1 MKILYSWLKDFIE
14 IDLTPEELAKKLTD
28 LGIEV
33 ASVETAGADFEGVY
47 VAQIT
52 NIEDHPNSD
61 HLHLVTLDRGNGV
74 SQRVVCGAPNVA
86 VGQKVPLARV
96 GARLG
101 KIVLKPAVIRGVESE
116 GMICSSDELGLTHT
130 RAHGILVLDENLP
143 LGTDVS
149 TLYGKADS
157 ILELEITSNRPDLL
171 SHWGVAREL
180 GVLLNKPVKLP
191 EIKDIAGQG
200 KSLDIEIQN
209 TEGCGRYIGRIIRG
223 VKNAESPEWMKE
235 RLAAMG
241 LNPKN
246 ALVDVT
252 NYVMFEL
259 GNPLH
264 AFDLREVEGGKII
277 VRNANPGEKFTV
289 LGGRELE
296 LTENCLMIAD
306 EKKATA
312 LAGIMGGLDSGIKED
327 TQDIFIEA
335 AYFNPPTINKTVKK
349 FAISSDSSQRFERG
363 TDIEGAM
370 LAMRRASELLVQICG
385 GTASEINDV
394 YAQPFENK
402 TVTFTPAEINA
413 ILGANI
419 SQDKLKD
426 IFGHLS
432 ATFDASSSVW
442 KFKAPT
448 HRRDLNHKWDLAEEA
463 ARFAGYDQIPV
474 SATRAHV
481 IFADNPK
488 GIDLGKIYANMLI
501 GAGFCECKN
510 IDFIGEK
517 ELQLLGTD
525 AKFCIRVKN
534 ALAQG
539 WDYLRPTLLASLIKN
554 VESNLRFGNT
564 NLKLF
569 ETSKTFQNMKG
580 FPVENYTVAGVLTG
594 NVEAD
599 KFFGLPSRPVD
610 FYWLKG
616 LVQTVVGQADGVSFT
631 PSKNV
636 PVYMHPKISMDI
648 LQGGKVIGVFGKL
661 HPLTL
666 KAFGV
671 KTADVWAFEFAT
683 KQLEKNYSARDF
695 KPAVDVAVFPP
706 SLRDLSVVLGSDVTY
721 AQITSALDKTALD
734 VEMTYH
740 LIDVYQGEHLP
751 TGKKSV
757 TFSLAFSKTDG
768 TLKDKEID
776 GAFNRIVDQL
786 KTQVGA
792 ELR

>member
-1 MKILYSWLKDFIE
+1 MKILYSWLKDFI
-14 IDLTPEELAKKLTD
+14 DLDLAPEELAKKLTD

-33 ASVETAGADFEGVY
+33 ASIETTGADFEGVH
-47 VAQIT
+47 VAQIIKID
-52 NIEDHPNSD
+52 NHPNSD

-74 SQRVVCGAPNVA
+74 TQRVVCGAPNVA

-101 KIVLKPAVIRGVESE
+101 KIVMKPAVIRGVESE

-149 TLYGKADS
+149 TLYGKADT
-157 ILELEITSNRPDLL
+157 LFELEITSNRPDLL
-171 SHWGVAREL
+171 SHLGVAREL

-191 EIKDIAGQG
+191 EIKDIPGQG
-200 KSLDIEIQN
+200 KSLEVEIQN
-209 TEGCGRYIGRIIRG
+209 AEGCGRYIGRIIRG
-223 VKNAESPEWMKE
+223 VKNADSPEWMKE

-246 ALVDVT
+246 ALVDIT

-264 AFDLREVEGGKII
+264 AFDLREVEGNKVI
-277 VRNANPGEKFTV
+277 VRNAQAGEKFTV

-296 LTENCLMIAD
+296 LTENCLLIAD

-327 TQDIFIEA
+327 TKDIFIEA

-363 TDIEGAM
+363 SDIEGAM
-370 LAMRRASELLVQICG
+370 LAMRRASDLFVQICG
-385 GTASEINDV
+385 GSASEINDV
-394 YAQPFENK
+394 YPAKFENK
-402 TVTFTPAEINA
+402 TVEFTPAEINA
-413 ILGANI
+413 VLGAHI
-419 SQDKLKD
+419 EEEKLKD
-426 IFGHLS
+426 IFARL
-432 ATFDASSSVW
+432 AAQFDASGNVW

-463 ARFAGYDQIPV
+463 ARFAGYDNIPV

-481 IFADNPK
+481 TFADNPK
-488 GIDLGKIYANMLI
+488 GIDLGKIYANALI

-510 IDFIGEK
+510 IDFVGEQDLK
-517 ELQLLGTD
+517 TMGAD
-525 AKFCIRVKN
+525 PKFCIRVKN

-539 WDYLRPTLLASLIKN
+539 WDYLRPTLLPSLIKN
-554 VESNLRFGNT
+554 VESNLRFGND

-569 ETSKTFQNMKG
+569 EASKTFQNMKG

-594 NVEAD
+594 NIEAD
-599 KFFGLPSRPVD
+599 KFFGLPVRPVD

-616 LVQTVVGQADGVSFT
+616 LLQTVLAKTDVIFE
-631 PSKNV
+631 PSKKS

-666 KAFGV
+666 KTFGI
-671 KTADVWAFEFAT
+671 KNADVWAFEFAT
-683 KQLEKNYSARDF
+683 TQIEKNYSARDF
-695 KPAVDVAVFPP
+695 NPAQDVAVFPP
-706 SLRDLSVVLGSDVTY
+706 SLRDLSVVLPSDVTY
-721 AQITSALDKTALD
+721 AQIASALNKTPLD
-734 VEMTYH
+734 VELSYH

-751 TGKKSV
+751 AGKKSV
-757 TFSLAFSKTDG
+757 TFSLAFSKKDG

-786 KTQVGA
+786 KAQVGA

>member
-14 IDLTPEELAKKLTD
+14 VDLTPEELAKKLTD

-33 ASVETAGADFEGVY
+33 ASVETTGADFEGVH
-47 VAQIT
+47 VAQIIK
-52 NIEDHPNSD
+52 IEDHPNSD
-61 HLHLVTLDRGNGV
+61 HLHLVTLDKGNGV
-74 SQRVVCGAPNVA
+74 TQRVVCGAPNVA

-149 TLYGKADS
+149 TLYGKADTVF
-157 ILELEITSNRPDLL
+157 ELEITSNRPDLL
-171 SHWGVAREL
+171 SHLGVAREL
-180 GVLLNKPVKLP
+180 SVLLNKPVKLP
-191 EIKDIAGQG
+191 QIKDIPGQG
-200 KSLDIEIQN
+200 KALEVEIQN
-209 TEGCGRYIGRIIRG
+209 PQGCARYIGRIIRG
-223 VKNAESPEWMKE
+223 VKNVESPEWMKE

-264 AFDLREVEGGKII
+264 AFDLREVEGGKVI

-289 LGGRELE
+289 LDGRELE
-296 LTENCLMIAD
+296 LTENCLLIAD
-306 EKKATA
+306 TKKATA
-312 LAGIMGGLDSGIKED
+312 LAGIMGGKDSGIKED

-370 LAMRRASELLVQICG
+370 LAMRRASDLFVQICG

-394 YAQPFENK
+394 YPQKFENK
-402 TVTFTPAEINA
+402 AVQFTPAEINA

-419 SQDKLKD
+419 PDATLKD
-426 IFGHLS
+426 IFSRLAAQFDGNG
-432 ATFDASSSVW
+432 ATW
-442 KFKAPT
+442 TFKAPT

-463 ARFAGYDQIPV
+463 ARFAGYENIPV

-481 IFADNPK
+481 VFADNPK
-488 GIDLGKIYANMLI
+488 GIDLGKIYAQMLI
-501 GAGFCECKN
+501 GTGFCECKN

-517 ELQLLGTD
+517 ELKLFGAD
-525 AKFCIRVKN
+525 EKFCIRVKN

-539 WDYLRPTLLASLIKN
+539 WDYLRPTLLPCLIKN
-554 VESNLRFGNT
+554 VESNLRFGNSD
-564 NLKLF
+564 LKLF

-594 NVEAD
+594 NVEEN
-599 KFFGLPSRPVD
+599 KFFAMPSRPVD

-616 LVQTVVGQADGVSFT
+616 LMQTLLRGVDIAFA
-631 PSKNV
+631 PSKTA

-648 LQGGKVIGVFGKL
+648 LQGGKVIGVFGKF

-666 KAFGV
+666 KALGV
-671 KTADVWAFEFAT
+671 KTSEVWGFEFAT

-695 KPAVDVAVFPP
+695 KPAADVAVFPP

-721 AQITSALDKTALD
+721 AQITSALDKTPLD
-734 VEMTYH
+734 VELNYH

-751 TGKKSV
+751 QGKKSV
-757 TFSLAFSKTDG
+757 TFSLAFSKKDG

-776 GAFNRIVDQL
+776 AAFDRIVEQL
-786 KTQVGA
+786 KNQVGA
-792 ELR
+792 QLR

>member
-1 MKILYSWLKDFIE
+1 MKILYSWLKDFI
-14 IDLTPEELAKKLTD
+14 DLDLAPEELAKKLTD

-33 ASVETAGADFEGVY
+33 ASIETTGADFEGVH
-47 VAQIT
+47 VAQIIKID
-52 NIEDHPNSD
+52 NHPNSD

-74 SQRVVCGAPNVA
+74 TQRVVCGAPNVV

-101 KIVLKPAVIRGVESE
+101 KIVMKPAVIRGVESE

-149 TLYGKADS
+149 TLYGKADT
-157 ILELEITSNRPDLL
+157 LFELEITSNRPDLL
-171 SHWGVAREL
+171 SHLGVAREL

-191 EIKDIAGQG
+191 EIKDIPGQG
-200 KSLDIEIQN
+200 KSLEVEIQN
-209 TEGCGRYIGRIIRG
+209 AEGCGRYIGRIIRG
-223 VKNAESPEWMKE
+223 VKNADSPEWMKE

-246 ALVDVT
+246 ALVDIT

-264 AFDLREVEGGKII
+264 AFDLREVEGNKVI
-277 VRNANPGEKFTV
+277 VRNAQAGEKFTV

-296 LTENCLMIAD
+296 LTENCLLIAD

-327 TQDIFIEA
+327 TKDIFIEA

-363 TDIEGAM
+363 SDIEGAM
-370 LAMRRASELLVQICG
+370 LAMRRASDLFVQICG
-385 GTASEINDV
+385 GSASEINDV
-394 YAQPFENK
+394 YPAKFENK
-402 TVTFTPAEINA
+402 TVEFTPAEINA
-413 ILGANI
+413 VLGAHI
-419 SQDKLKD
+419 EEEKLKD
-426 IFGHLS
+426 IFARL
-432 ATFDASSSVW
+432 AAQFDASGNVW

-463 ARFAGYDQIPV
+463 ARFAGYDNIPV

-481 IFADNPK
+481 TFADNPK
-488 GIDLGKIYANMLI
+488 GIDLGKIYANALI

-510 IDFIGEK
+510 IDFVGEQDLK
-517 ELQLLGTD
+517 TMGAD
-525 AKFCIRVKN
+525 PKFCIRVKN

-539 WDYLRPTLLASLIKN
+539 WDYLRPTLLPSLIKN
-554 VESNLRFGNT
+554 VESNLRFGND

-569 ETSKTFQNMKG
+569 EASKTFQNMKG

-594 NVEAD
+594 NIEAD
-599 KFFGLPSRPVD
+599 KFFGLPVRPVD

-616 LVQTVVGQADGVSFT
+616 LLQTVLAKTDVIFE
-631 PSKNV
+631 PSKKS

-666 KAFGV
+666 KTFGI
-671 KTADVWAFEFAT
+671 KNADVWAFEFAT
-683 KQLEKNYSARDF
+683 KQIEKNYSARDF
-695 KPAVDVAVFPP
+695 NPAQDVAVFPP
-706 SLRDLSVVLGSDVTY
+706 SLRDLSVVLPSDVTY
-721 AQITSALDKTALD
+721 AQIASALNKTPLD
-734 VEMTYH
+734 VELSYH

-751 TGKKSV
+751 AGKKSV
-757 TFSLAFSKTDG
+757 TFSLAFSKKDG

-786 KTQVGA
+786 KAQVGA

>member
-14 IDLTPEELAKKLTD
+14 LDLTPEELSKKLTD

-33 ASVETAGADFEGVY
+33 ASAETTGADFEGVS
-47 VAQIT
+47 VAQIIK
-52 NIEDHPNSD
+52 IEDHPDSD
-61 HLHLVTLDRGNGV
+61 HLHLVTLDKGNGV
-74 SQRVVCGAPNVA
+74 TQRVVCGAPNVA

-149 TLYGKADS
+149 TLYGKADT
-157 ILELEITSNRPDLL
+157 IFELEITSNRPDLL
-171 SHWGVAREL
+171 SHLGVAREL

-191 EIKDIAGQG
+191 EIKDIPGQG
-200 KSLDIEIQN
+200 KALEVEIQN
-209 TEGCGRYIGRIIRG
+209 AEGCGRYIGRIIRG

-277 VRNANPGEKFTV
+277 VRNATVGEKFTV

-296 LTENCLMIAD
+296 LTENCLLIAD

-312 LAGIMGGLDSGIKED
+312 LAGIMGGKDSGIKED
-327 TQDIFIEA
+327 TTDIFIEA

-363 TDIEGAM
+363 SDIEGA
-370 LAMRRASELLVQICG
+370 LVAMRRASDLFVQICG

-394 YAQPFENK
+394 YPQKFENK
-402 TVTFTPAEINA
+402 TVEFTAAQINA
-413 ILGANI
+413 ILGADI
-419 SQDKLKD
+419 PEEKLKD
-426 IFGHLS
+426 IFSRL
-432 ATFDASSSVW
+432 AANFDASGSVW
-442 KFKAPT
+442 KFQAPT

-463 ARFAGYDQIPV
+463 ARFAGYDNIPV

-481 IFADNPK
+481 VFADNPK
-488 GIDLGKIYANMLI
+488 GIDLGKIYANTLI

-510 IDFIGEK
+510 IDFVGEK
-517 ELQLLGTD
+517 ELKLFG
-525 AKFCIRVKN
+525 ANEKFCIRVKN

-539 WDYLRPTLLASLIKN
+539 WDYLRPTLLPSLIKN
-554 VESNLRFGNT
+554 VESNLRFGNPD
-564 NLKLF
+564 LKLF

-594 NVEAD
+594 HIEED
-599 KFFGLPSRPVD
+599 KFFAAPSRPVD

-616 LVQTVVGQADGVSFT
+616 LMQTLLHGTDVTFA
-631 PSKNV
+631 PSKTA
-636 PVYMHPKISMDI
+636 PVYMHPKISMDM

-671 KTADVWAFEFAT
+671 KTGEVWAFEFAT

-695 KPAVDVAVFPP
+695 KPALDVAVFPP
-706 SLRDLSVVLGSDVTY
+706 SLRDLSVVLSADITY
-721 AQITSALDKTALD
+721 AQITSALDKTPLD
-734 VEMTYH
+734 VNLAYH

-751 TGKKSV
+751 AGKKSV
-757 TFSLAFSKTDG
+757 TFSLAFSKKDG

-776 GAFNRIVDQL
+776 TAFNRLVEQL

>member
-14 IDLTPEELAKKLTD
+14 LDLSPEELAKKLTD

-33 ASVETAGADFEGVY
+33 ASIEKTGADFEGVH
-47 VAQIT
+47 VTQIT
-52 NIEDHPNSD
+52 QIDNHPNSD

-74 SQRVVCGAPNVA
+74 TQRVVCGAPNVA

-101 KIVLKPAVIRGVESE
+101 KIVMKPAVIRGVESE

-149 TLYGKADS
+149 TLYGKADTVF
-157 ILELEITSNRPDLL
+157 ELEITSNRPDLL
-171 SHWGVAREL
+171 SHLGVAREL

-191 EIKDIAGQG
+191 AMKDIPGQG
-200 KSLDIEIQN
+200 KALDVEIQN
-209 TEGCGRYIGRIIRG
+209 AEGCGRYIGRIIRG

-264 AFDLREVEGGKII
+264 AFDLREVEGSKVI
-277 VRNANPGEKFTV
+277 VRNAAAGEKFTV

-296 LTENCLMIAD
+296 LTENCLLIAD

-312 LAGIMGGLDSGIKED
+312 LAGIMGGQESGIKED
-327 TQDIFIEA
+327 TQAIFIEA

-370 LAMRRASELLVQICG
+370 LAMRRASDLFVQICG

-394 YAQPFENK
+394 YPQKFENK
-402 TVTFTPAEINA
+402 IVEFTPAQINA

-419 SQDKLKD
+419 PDEKLKD
-426 IFGHLS
+426 IFARL
-432 ATFDASSSVW
+432 AAQFDASGSVW

-463 ARFAGYDQIPV
+463 ARFAGYDNIPV

-481 IFADNPK
+481 TFADNPK
-488 GIDLGKIYANMLI
+488 GIDLGKIYANALI

-510 IDFIGEK
+510 IDFVGEADLK
-517 ELQLLGTD
+517 TMGAD
-525 AKFCIRVKN
+525 PKFCIRVKN

-539 WDYLRPTLLASLIKN
+539 WDYLRPTLLPSLIKN
-554 VESNLRFGNT
+554 VESNLRFGNA

-569 ETSKTFQNMKG
+569 EASKTFQNMKG

-594 NVEAD
+594 NLEED
-599 KFFGLPSRPVD
+599 KFFGLPERPVD

-616 LVQTVVGQADGVSFT
+616 LMQTVLAKADVT
-631 PSKNV
+631 VAPSKNV

-648 LQGGKVIGVFGKL
+648 LQGGKVIGVFGAL

-666 KAFGV
+666 KAFGI
-671 KTADVWAFEFAT
+671 KNADVWAFEFAT
-683 KQLEKNYSARDF
+683 KQIEKNYSARDF
-695 KPAVDVAVFPP
+695 KPAQDVAVFPP
-706 SLRDLSVVLGSDVTY
+706 SLRDLSVVLPSDTTY
-721 AQITSALDKTALD
+721 AQITSALDKTPLD
-734 VEMTYH
+734 VELAYH

-751 TGKKSV
+751 QGKKSV
-757 TFSLAFSKTDG
+757 TFSLAFSKKDG

-776 GAFNRIVDQL
+776 QAFNRLVDQL
-786 KTQVGA
+786 KAQVGA

>member
-14 IDLTPEELAKKLTD
+14 LDLAPEELAKKLTD

-33 ASVETAGADFEGVY
+33 AAIEKTGADFEGVH
-47 VAQIT
+47 VAQIIQID
-52 NIEDHPNSD
+52 NHPNSD

-74 SQRVVCGAPNVA
+74 TQRVVCGAPNVA

-101 KIVLKPAVIRGVESE
+101 KIVMKPAVIRGVESE

-149 TLYGKADS
+149 TLYGKADTVF
-157 ILELEITSNRPDLL
+157 ELEITSNRPDLL
-171 SHWGVAREL
+171 SHLGVAREL

-191 EIKDIAGQG
+191 EIKDIPGQG
-200 KSLDIEIQN
+200 KALDVEIQN
-209 TEGCGRYIGRIIRG
+209 AEGCGRYIGRIIRG

-264 AFDLREVEGGKII
+264 AFDLREVEGSKVI
-277 VRNANPGEKFTV
+277 VRNAAAGEKFTV

-296 LTENCLMIAD
+296 LTENCLLIAD

-312 LAGIMGGLDSGIKED
+312 LAGIMGGQESGIKED

-370 LAMRRASELLVQICG
+370 LAMRRASELFVQICG

-394 YAQPFENK
+394 YPQKFENK
-402 TVTFTPAEINA
+402 IVEFTPAQINA

-419 SQDKLKD
+419 PDEKLKD
-426 IFGHLS
+426 IFARL
-432 ATFDASSSVW
+432 AAQFDASGSVW

-463 ARFAGYDQIPV
+463 ARFAGYDNIPV

-481 IFADNPK
+481 TFADNPK
-488 GIDLGKIYANMLI
+488 GIDLGKIYANALI

-510 IDFIGEK
+510 IDFVGEADLK
-517 ELQLLGTD
+517 TMGAD
-525 AKFCIRVKN
+525 PKFCIRVKN

-539 WDYLRPTLLASLIKN
+539 WDYLRPTLLPSLIKN
-554 VESNLRFGNT
+554 VESNLRFGNA

-569 ETSKTFQNMKG
+569 EASKTFQNMKG

-594 NVEAD
+594 NLEED
-599 KFFGLPSRPVD
+599 KFFGLPERPVD

-616 LVQTVVGQADGVSFT
+616 LMQTVLAKADVT
-631 PSKNV
+631 VAPSKNV

-648 LQGGKVIGVFGKL
+648 LQGGKVIGVFGAL

-666 KAFGV
+666 KAFGI
-671 KTADVWAFEFAT
+671 KNADVWAFEFAT
-683 KQLEKNYSARDF
+683 KQIEKNYSARDF
-695 KPAVDVAVFPP
+695 KPAQDVAVFPP
-706 SLRDLSVVLGSDVTY
+706 SLRDLSVVLPSDTTY
-721 AQITSALDKTALD
+721 AQITSALDKTPLD
-734 VEMTYH
+734 VELAYH

-751 TGKKSV
+751 QGKKSV
-757 TFSLAFSKTDG
+757 TFSLAFSKKDG

-776 GAFNRIVDQL
+776 QAFNRLVDQL
-786 KTQVGA
+786 KAQVGA

>member
-1 MKILYSWLKDFIE
+1 MKILYSWLKDFID
-14 IDLTPEELAKKLTD
+14 IDLAPEELAKKLTD

-33 ASVETAGADFEGVY
+33 ASFEKTGADFEGVY
-47 VAQIT
+47 VAQIIK
-52 NIEDHPNSD
+52 IEDHPNSD
-61 HLHLVTLDRGNGV
+61 HLHLVTLDKGNGIT
-74 SQRVVCGAPNVA
+74 QRVVCGAPNVA
-86 VGQKVPLARV
+86 VGQKVPLAKV

-149 TLYGKADS
+149 TLYGKADT
-157 ILELEITSNRPDLL
+157 IFELEITSNRPDLL
-171 SHWGVAREL
+171 SHLGVAREL
-180 GVLLNKPVKLP
+180 GVLLNKSVKLP
-191 EIKDIAGQG
+191 EIKNIPGQG
-200 KSLDIEIQN
+200 KALEVEIQN
-209 TEGCGRYIGRIIRG
+209 AEGCGRYIGRIIRG

-264 AFDLREVEGGKII
+264 AFDLREVEGGKVI
-277 VRNANPGEKFTV
+277 VRNATPGEKFTV

-296 LTENCLMIAD
+296 LTENCLLIAD

-312 LAGIMGGLDSGIKED
+312 LAGIMGGQDSGIKDD

-370 LAMRRASELLVQICG
+370 LAMRRASDLFVQICG

-394 YAQPFENK
+394 YPQKFENK
-402 TVTFTPAEINA
+402 TVEFTPAEVNA

-419 SQDKLKD
+419 PDEKLKD
-426 IFGHLS
+426 IFARL
-432 ATFDASSSVW
+432 AAEFDANGNVW

-463 ARFAGYDQIPV
+463 ARFAGYDNIPV

-481 IFADNPK
+481 VFADNPK
-488 GIDLGKIYANMLI
+488 GIDLGKIYANALI

-510 IDFIGEK
+510 IDFIGEQDLK
-517 ELQLLGTD
+517 TMGAD
-525 AKFCIRVKN
+525 PKFCIRVKN

-539 WDYLRPTLLASLIKN
+539 WDYLRPTLLPSLIKN
-554 VESNLRFGNT
+554 VESNLRFGND

-594 NVEAD
+594 NIEED
-599 KFFGLPSRPVD
+599 KFFGFPSRPVD

-616 LVQTVVGQADGVSFT
+616 LLQTVLAKADVTFS
-631 PSKNV
+631 PSKNA

-648 LQGGKVIGVFGKL
+648 LQGGKVIGVLGKL

-666 KAFGV
+666 KAFGI
-671 KTADVWAFEFAT
+671 KNADVWAFEFAT
-683 KQLEKNYSARDF
+683 KQIEKNYSARDF
-695 KPAVDVAVFPP
+695 KPAQEVAVFPP
-706 SLRDLSVVLGSDVTY
+706 SLRDLSVVLPSEVTY
-721 AQITSALDKTALD
+721 AQIVSALNKTPLD
-734 VEMTYH
+734 VELSYH

-751 TGKKSV
+751 AGKKSV
-757 TFSLAFSKTDG
+757 TFSLAFSKKDG

-776 GAFNRIVDQL
+776 TAFNRIVDQL
-786 KTQVGA
+786 KAQVGA

>member
-1 MKILYSWLKDFIE
+1 MKILYSWLKDFI
-14 IDLTPEELAKKLTD
+14 DLDLAPEELAKKLTD

-33 ASVETAGADFEGVY
+33 ASIEKTGADFEGVH
-47 VAQIT
+47 VAQIIKID
-52 NIEDHPNSD
+52 NHPNSD

-74 SQRVVCGAPNVA
+74 TQRVVCGAPNVA

-101 KIVLKPAVIRGVESE
+101 KIVMKPAVIRGVESE

-149 TLYGKADS
+149 TLYGKADTVF
-157 ILELEITSNRPDLL
+157 ELEITSNRPDLL
-171 SHWGVAREL
+171 SHLGVAREL

-191 EIKDIAGQG
+191 AIKDIPGQG
-200 KSLDIEIQN
+200 KALDVEIQN
-209 TEGCGRYIGRIIRG
+209 AEGCGRYIGRIIRG

-264 AFDLREVEGGKII
+264 AFDLREVEGEKII
-277 VRNANPGEKFTV
+277 VRNASAGEKFTV

-296 LTENCLMIAD
+296 LTENCLLIAD

-312 LAGIMGGLDSGIKED
+312 LAGIMGGQDSGIKDD

-370 LAMRRASELLVQICG
+370 LAMRRASELFVQICG

-394 YAQPFENK
+394 YPQKFENK
-402 TVTFTPAEINA
+402 TVEFTPAEINA

-419 SQDKLKD
+419 PAEKLKD
-426 IFGHLS
+426 IFARL
-432 ATFDASSSVW
+432 AAQFDASGDVW
-442 KFKAPT
+442 HFKAPT

-463 ARFAGYDQIPV
+463 ARFAGYDNIPV

-481 IFADNPK
+481 TFADNPK
-488 GIDLGKIYANMLI
+488 GIDLGKIYANALI

-510 IDFIGEK
+510 IDFVGEADLK
-517 ELQLLGTD
+517 TMGAD
-525 AKFCIRVKN
+525 PKFCIRVKN

-539 WDYLRPTLLASLIKN
+539 WDYLRPTLLPSLIKN

-569 ETSKTFQNMKG
+569 EASKTFQNMKG
-580 FPVENYTVAGVLTG
+580 FPVENYTVAGVLCG
-594 NVEAD
+594 NIEED
-599 KFFGLPSRPVD
+599 KFFGLPQRPVD

-616 LVQTVVGQADGVSFT
+616 LMQAVLAKADVTFA

-648 LQGGKVIGVFGKL
+648 VQGGKVIGVFGKL

-666 KAFGV
+666 KAFGI
-671 KTADVWAFEFAT
+671 KNADVWAFEFAT
-683 KQLEKNYSARDF
+683 KQIEKNYSARDF
-695 KPAVDVAVFPP
+695 KPAQDVAVFPP
-706 SLRDLSVVLGSDVTY
+706 SLRDLSVVLDSTATY
-721 AQITSALDKTALD
+721 AQITSALDKTPLD
-734 VEMTYH
+734 VELAYH

-751 TGKKSV
+751 QGKKSV
-757 TFSLAFSKTDG
+757 TFSLAFSKKDG

-776 GAFNRIVDQL
+776 AAFNRIVEQL

>member
-1 MKILYSWLKDFIE
+1 MKILYSWLKDFIDV
-14 IDLTPEELAKKLTD
+14 DLAPEELAKKLTD

-33 ASVETAGADFEGVY
+33 ASVETTGADFEGVY

-52 NIEDHPNSD
+52 QIENHPNSD

-74 SQRVVCGAPNVA
+74 TQRVVCGAPNVA

-101 KIVLKPAVIRGVESE
+101 KIVMKPAVIRGVESE

-149 TLYGKADS
+149 TLYGKADT
-157 ILELEITSNRPDLL
+157 IFELEITSNRPDLL
-171 SHWGVAREL
+171 SHLGVAREL

-191 EIKDIAGQG
+191 EIKDIPGQG
-200 KSLDIEIQN
+200 AALPVEIQN
-209 TEGCGRYIGRIIRG
+209 AEGCGRYIGRIIRG

-264 AFDLREVEGGKII
+264 AFDLREVEGSKVI
-277 VRNANPGEKFTV
+277 VRNAVPGEKFTV

-296 LTENCLMIAD
+296 LTENCLLIAD

-312 LAGIMGGLDSGIKED
+312 LAGIMGGQNSGIKDD

-363 TDIEGAM
+363 TDIEGAL
-370 LAMRRASELLVQICG
+370 LAMRRASDLFVQICG

-394 YAQPFENK
+394 YPQKFENK
-402 TVTFTPAEINA
+402 TVAFTPVEINA

-419 SQDKLKD
+419 PQEQLKD
-426 IFGHLS
+426 IFSRL
-432 ATFDASSSVW
+432 AADFDATGDTW
-442 KFKAPT
+442 HFKAPT

-463 ARFAGYDQIPV
+463 ARFAGYDNILV
-474 SATRAHV
+474 AATRAHV
-481 IFADNPK
+481 TFADNPK
-488 GIDLGKIYANMLI
+488 GIDLGKMYANALI

-510 IDFIGEK
+510 IDFVGAN
-517 ELQLLGTD
+517 ELKLFGAD
-525 AKFCIRVKN
+525 EKFCIRVKN

-539 WDYLRPTLLASLIKN
+539 WDYLRPTLLPSLVKN
-554 VESNLRFGNT
+554 VESNLRFGSSD
-564 NLKLF
+564 LKLF
-569 ETSKTFQNMKG
+569 ETSKTFQNIKG
-580 FPVENYTVAGVLTG
+580 FPVENYTVAGVLCG
-594 NVEAD
+594 HVEEN
-599 KFFGLPSRPVD
+599 KFFDAAQRPVD
-610 FYWLKG
+610 FYWVKG
-616 LVQTVVGQADGVSFT
+616 LLQTVLSKMDVTFA
-631 PSKNV
+631 PSKTA

-648 LQGGKVIGVFGKL
+648 LQGGKVMGVFGKL

-666 KAFGV
+666 KAMGI

-695 KPAVDVAVFPP
+695 KPAQEVAVFPP
-706 SLRDLSVVLGSDVTY
+706 SLRDLSVVLGSEVTY
-721 AQITSALDKTALD
+721 AQLTSALDRTPLD
-734 VEMTYH
+734 VELAYH

-751 TGKKSV
+751 QGKKSV
-757 TFSLAFSKTDG
+757 TFSLAFSKKDG

-776 GAFNRIVDQL
+776 AAFARIVEQL
-786 KTQVGA
+786 KAQVGA

>member
-1 MKILYSWLKDFIE
+1 MKILYSWLKDFIDL
-14 IDLTPEELAKKLTD
+14 DLTPEELGKKLTD

-33 ASVETAGADFEGVY
+33 ASIETTGADFEGVY

-52 NIEDHPNSD
+52 KIEDHPNSD

-74 SQRVVCGAPNVA
+74 FQRVVCGAPNVA
-86 VGQKVPLARV
+86 VGQKVPLALV

-101 KIVLKPAVIRGVESE
+101 KVVMKPAVIRGVASE

-130 RAHGILVLDENLP
+130 RAHGILVLDENIP

-157 ILELEITSNRPDLL
+157 LFELEITSNRPDLL
-171 SHWGVAREL
+171 SHLGVAREL
-180 GVLLNKPVKLP
+180 GILLNKPVKLP
-191 EIKDIAGQG
+191 EIHDIKGEG
-200 KSLDIEIQN
+200 KSLEVDIQN
-209 TEGCGRYIGRIIRG
+209 PQGCARYIGRIIRG

-264 AFDLREVEGGKII
+264 AFDLREVEGHKII
-277 VRNANPGEKFTV
+277 VRNAQNGEKFTV

-296 LTENCLMIAD
+296 LTENCLLIAD

-312 LAGIMGGLDSGIKED
+312 LAGIMGGLNSGIKDD
-327 TQDIFIEA
+327 TTDIFIEA
-335 AYFNPPTINKTVKK
+335 AYFNAPTINKTVKK

-363 TDIEGAM
+363 TDIEGAL
-370 LAMRRASELLVQICG
+370 LAMRRASELFVQLCG
-385 GTASEINDV
+385 GKASEINDV
-394 YAQPFENK
+394 YPEKFENT

-413 ILGANI
+413 ILGAQI
-419 SQDKLKD
+419 ADEKLKE
-426 IFGHLS
+426 IFSRLGAQFS
-432 ATFDASSSVW
+432 ADGDTW
-442 KFKAPT
+442 TFKAPT

-474 SATRAHV
+474 LPTKARV
-481 IFADNPK
+481 VFADNPK
-488 GIDLGKIYANMLI
+488 GIDLAKKYGASLI

-510 IDFIGEK
+510 IDFLGEK
-517 ELQLLGTD
+517 ELKLFGVD
-525 AKFCIRVKN
+525 PKFCIRVKN

-539 WDYLRPTLLASLIKN
+539 WDYLRPTLLASLLKN
-554 VESNLRFGNT
+554 VESNLRFGNA
-564 NLKLF
+564 NLALF
-569 ETSKTFQNMKG
+569 ETSKTFQSMKG
-580 FPVENYTVAGVLTG
+580 FPVENYTVGGVLCG
-594 NVEAD
+594 NLTAE
-599 KFFGLPSRPVD
+599 KFFAQPEKPVD
-610 FYWLKG
+610 FYYLKG
-616 LVQTVVGQADGVSFT
+616 LLQMMLGGTEGISFAPAKQSPT
-631 PSKNV
+631 
-636 PVYMHPKISMDI
+636 YMHPKICMDI
-648 LQGGKVIGVFGKL
+648 LCGGKAIGVFGKV

-666 KAFGV
+666 KAFGI
-671 KTADVWAFEFAT
+671 KTTEVWAFEFAT
-683 KQLEKNYSARDF
+683 KLIEKSFSAQDF
-695 KPAVDVAVFPP
+695 KPAKDVAVFPP
-706 SLRDLSVVLGSDVTY
+706 SLRDLSVVLPRGVTY
-721 AQITSALDKTALD
+721 AQIVSALEKTPLD
-734 VEMTYH
+734 VDLNYH

-751 TGKKSV
+751 ADKKSV
-757 TFSLAFSKTDG
+757 TFSLSLSKKDG

-776 GAFNRIVDQL
+776 DAFNRIVTQL
-786 KTQVGA
+786 KNQVGA